1 LLCTTGQSTYRCT
14 VADRDHAHL
23 DRGTKVTSKNEKR
36 ARLVICAVAALAL
49 MTATV
54 GAAGARTTP
63 HAQTPGFDGKTIKV
77 SGLGFATN
85 FADSSIGAEARFKTA
100 NDTDELKGVKIEY
113 GEFADDKGDVATSIG
128 EARRLVEQEGVFA
141 IVPMVTASGPGD
153 YMAQKKVPYF
163 GWGFDKG
170 YCGAGDTGYG
180 FGFSGCVLP
189 PDPKSVP
196 AFSAGNPYKFMTEVK
211 KIKNPTIAGIGTDSA
226 AGATS
231 TRSFIAQATG
241 SGLKVVWA
249 KNILP
254 AAPAVVGDYSPYV
267 QQILASNGG
276 KGPDAMWIAAGLSDA
291 LNMPKAL
298 RAAGYKGLIMS
309 AYYSD
314 ALIKP
319 LSDTYVVTSFA
330 PFEQHSAGTDK
341 MVADI
346 KAFKA
351 DAKPSPT
358 MAAGYFAA
366 DFFIKA
372 VKKAGTKNLT
382 REALQKAA
390 AHMTYQI
397 KGTVG
402 PTEYPKAFQAL
413 NSYCAA
419 MLYDNGGTVF
429 EVAEPFSC
437 TNHFTKVK
445 GSTSEVG

>member
-1 LLCTTGQSTYRCT
+1 MCS
-14 VADRDHAHL
+14 VADRG
-23 DRGTKVTSKNEKR
+23 RVSIGGNRVRVTSRNGIR
-36 ARLVICAVAALAL
+36 AKVVICAV
-49 MTATV
+49 TATALVIGAV
-54 GAAGARTTP
+54 GVAGARMTP
-63 HAQTPGFDGKTIKV
+63 HAQMPGFDGKTIKV

-85 FADSSIGAEARFKTA
+85 FADSSVGAEARFKAA
-100 NDTDELKGVKIEY
+100 NDGNELKGVKIEY
-113 GEFADDKGDVATSIG
+113 GGFADDKSDVATSIG

-141 IVPMVTASGPGD
+141 IVPMVTATGPGD
-153 YMAQKKVPYF
+153 YMTQKKVPYF

-170 YCGAGDTGYG
+170 YCGTGDTGYG

-189 PDPKSVP
+189 PDPKKVP
-196 AFSAGNPYKFMTEVK
+196 DFSAGNPYKYMTEVK
-211 KIKNPTIAGIGTDSA
+211 KIKNPTIAGIGTDSSV
-226 AGATS
+226 GTDS
-231 TRSFIAQATG
+231 MKSFIAQATG

-249 KNILP
+249 KSILP
-254 AAPAVVGDYSPYV
+254 APPAVVGDYSPYV
-267 QQILASNGG
+267 QQILDSNGG
-276 KGPDAMWIAAGLSDA
+276 NGPDAMWIAAGLTDA
-291 LNMPKAL
+291 LNLPKAL

-319 LSDTYVVTSFA
+319 LEDTYVMTSFA

-346 KAFKA
+346 KAFKP

-372 VKKAGTKNLT
+372 VQKAGTKNLT
-382 REALQKAA
+382 RESLQKAA

-402 PTEYPKAFQAL
+402 T
-413 NSYCAA
+413 
-419 MLYDNGGTVF
+419 
-429 EVAEPFSC
+429 
-437 TNHFTKVK
+437 
-445 GSTSEVG
+445 